1 MSDPP
6 PVPAAIDA
14 VTGAE
19 LVSTGE
25 CVDTYRARLLAD
37 GTPVRLLALSPP
49 AADVDAVVDGVLTLA
64 ERHRLVG
71 MNAVNGA
78 PRWRYD
84 ADDEL
89 LGSPVVATH
98 GLYVVGRAHTIHALG
113 SSGT

>member
-1 MSDPP
+1 M
-6 PVPAAIDA
+6 
-14 VTGAE
+14 
-19 LVSTGE
+19 
-25 CVDTYRARLLAD
+25 
-37 GTPVRLLALSPP
+37 
-49 AADVDAVVDGVLTLA
+49 DAVVDGMLTLA